1 MMTDKLYMLLV
12 VSSLEGSTSAIMESW
27 NKKTLPCRSCE
38 NSLFSFARISLR
50 VASLE
55 NSTKPIFVNG
65 FLPSPPV
72 AVLRTFTGSLTVY
85 DSSVDR
91 QRKS

>member
-1 MMTDKLYMLLV
+1 MLFV

-27 NKKTLPCRSCE
+27 NKNTLPCRMAE
-38 NSLFSFARISLR
+38 NSLLSLARTSLS

-72 AVLRTFTGSLTVY
+72 AVLRTLTGSRTV
-85 DSSVDR
+85 
-91 QRKS
+91 